1 MAYILFTCSLTPS
14 PPEVHVQRGYIRNTV
29 WGDGDDAFAKP
40 LFVWPCRHVQ
50 WLAAAREPNN
60 QSWIIP
66 RFCNIKG
73 AWRID
78 MGFTGLPFLI
88 HHFSTWCSLH
98 SLHIFKR
105 EFYFLSFPA
114 LVLIQL
120 WRFMIFL
127 QRNLKFL
134 CFFRNKNSGF
144 FPGNL
149 TPGPGLRQSSQVES
163 FRRLKFLVFDA
174 KSLDGTEN
182 PAAALRTVD
191 LTSFLGI

>member
-134 CFFRNKNSGF
+134 CFFRNKNPDF
-144 FPGNL
+144 FPEIW
-149 TPGPGLRQSSQVES
+149 PPGLVSAKALRWKASVAWSSWSSMPRAWMVPRT
-163 FRRLKFLVFDA
+163 RRLLWG
-174 KSLDGTEN
+174 LWT
-182 PAAALRTVD
+182 
-191 LTSFLGI
+191 